1 MPMAPI
7 GHNGQARPLQYNF
20 QSEHCSLDSDYN
32 GMQAVSSVTAPGASD
47 GQVVEKEEKEKEEE
61 EEGPPPPPPKSNLAP
76 DNYLPN
82 SANSSGSQSALSQST
97 EDFERREQAQ
107 PSKFFFIFPIF
118 MSLLQEHTCPFRA
131 RPMPAAF
138 SICQSFLCLLS
149 FFHVFP
155 HCSRFDICPNF
166 H

>member
-61 EEGPPPPPPKSNLAP
+61 EEGTPLPPNPASHQITTYPTQPIHQ
-76 DNYLPN
+76 D
-82 SANSSGSQSALSQST
+82 LSQPLVNQLKILKEGSKLS
-97 EDFERREQAQ
+97 QA
-107 PSKFFFIFPIF
+107 SIVLYFPY
-118 MSLLQEHTCPFRA
+118 S
-131 RPMPAAF
+131 
-138 SICQSFLCLLS
+138 
-149 FFHVFP
+149 
-155 HCSRFDICPNF
+155 
-166 H
+166 